1 MLLAGVLLKL
11 GGYGFLRF
19 TVFFFGFLRK
29 FSGYF
34 ISIGLIGGL
43 ISCFLCLRQV
53 DLKSFIAYS
62 SICHMGFGLSG
73 VYSYLYFGYV
83 GFVFI
88 MVSHGFCSSCLFYI
102 IYVLY
107 KRLYSRRFLLL
118 KGRIY
123 FFPVLGFII
132 FLFFSFNIGVPPSFS
147 FFSEV
152 FILLSLGH
160 TLLQNLFFCMI
171 FLFFSGV
178 YCIYL
183 YIISNHGIGVIFNFS
198 FLVFIREYLVFFGH
212 LFPMLFFSVLVRF
225 FI

>member
-11 GGYGFLRF
+11 GGFGFLRF
-19 TVFFFGFLRK
+19 SFYCFGLLRK
-29 FSGYF
+29 YSGYF

-43 ISCFLCLRQV
+43 LSCFLCIRQV

-62 SICHMGFGLSG
+62 SICHMGFGLAG
-73 VYSYLYFGYV
+73 IYSYLYFGYL

-88 MVSHGFCSSCLFYI
+88 IVAHGFCSSCLFYI

-107 KRLYSRRFLLL
+107 KRLHSRSFLLL

-123 FFPVLGFII
+123 FFPVLGFIR
-132 FLFFSFNIGVPPSFS
+132 FLFFSFNIGIPPSFS

-152 FILLSLGH
+152 FILLSLGYVF
-160 TLLQNLFFCMI
+160 LYNLFFCI
-171 FLFFSGV
+171 VFLFFAGV

-183 YIISNHGIGVIFNFS
+183 YIISNHGIGVIFNFR
-198 FLVFIREYLVFFGH
+198 FLLFVREYLVFFGH
-212 LFPMLFFSVLVRF
+212 LFIYYF
-225 FI
+225 